1 MEGPSFS
8 FDLCNISFSDFQFV
22 GTSRFA
28 SLYMGEECLS
38 FNPPKIWKDSKTGSR
53 DYFYFVKIL
62 KNQKPKELQ
71 FWKFSRGDFKNTAPR
86 ILQQF
91 QEPKNSTKSKNCPTL
106 VFKNSKSVKD
116 RIPDKDWR
124 AGKKKNKTHERDRPK
139 TKKRNKQG

>member
-1 MEGPSFS
+1 MEGPSFY

-28 SLYMGEECLS
+28 SLYMEEECLS

-62 KNQKPKELQ
+62 KNQRNFNFENFQEGISKTQ
-71 FWKFSRGDFKNTAPR
+71 HQGSFNNFKNPQPPQNQRTAQHWFKKIPR
-86 ILQQF
+86 VSKKEF
-91 QEPKNSTKSKNCPTL
+91 QIRTEEQGS
-106 VFKNSKSVKD
+106 
-116 RIPDKDWR
+116 R
-124 AGKKKNKTHERDRPK
+124 KTHERDRPK